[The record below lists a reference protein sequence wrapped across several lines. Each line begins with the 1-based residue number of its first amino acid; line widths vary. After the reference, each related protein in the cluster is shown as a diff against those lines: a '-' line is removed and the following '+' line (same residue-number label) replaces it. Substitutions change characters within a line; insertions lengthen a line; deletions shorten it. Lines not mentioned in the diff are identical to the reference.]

1 MDLVLPVGFEPTTI
15 RLELFCSGPLSYG
28 SKVDAY
34 FGSRKATT
42 LFQRSNS
49 FFLEYCCC
57 LGIHVFRLL
66 FARGLR
72 IPPYLRCCA
81 YTWPCAMRRVPGRLR
96 TCAERR
102 LGACLCR
109 LGYGNLADYSSPR
122 STFLADINLSI
133 PKERGRMGCRSWGR
147 MRGNGSG
154 RTAEEN
160 RKSFKRRS
168 EPGGTVSFGLTNP

>member
-1 MDLVLPVGFEPTTI
+1 MLPVGFEPTTI

-28 SKVDAY
+28 SKVDAH

-72 IPPYLRCCA
+72 IPPYFAMLRLHMALCHASCSRQA
-81 YTWPCAMRRVPGRLR
+81 SNLRRTPFRGVPLPVGLRELGRLLPHHGR
-96 TCAERR
+96 PSWPISTWASRKRGEEWDAGHGEEWDGIIR
-102 LGACLCR
+102 L
-109 LGYGNLADYSSPR
+109 DES
-122 STFLADINLSI
+122 
-133 PKERGRMGCRSWGR
+133 
-147 MRGNGSG
+147 
-154 RTAEEN
+154 
-160 RKSFKRRS
+160 
-168 EPGGTVSFGLTNP
+168 VSD

>member
-1 MDLVLPVGFEPTTI
+1 MGFEPTTV

-72 IPPYLRCCA
+72 IPPYFAMLRLRMALCHASCSRQA
-81 YTWPCAMRRVPGRLR
+81 SNLRRTPFRGVPLPVGLRELGRL
-96 TCAERR
+96 
-102 LGACLCR
+102 
-109 LGYGNLADYSSPR
+109 
-122 STFLADINLSI
+122 FLTTVDL
-133 PKERGRMGCRSWGR
+133 RGRYQPEHPEREKETGCRSWGR
-147 MRGNGSG
+147 MRGDGSG

-160 RKSFKRRS
+160 GTSFNRRS

>member
-1 MDLVLPVGFEPTTI
+1 MLPVGFEPTTI

-49 FFLEYCCC
+49 FLEYCCC

-72 IPPYLRCCA
+72 IPPNSMLRLHMALCHASCSRQA
-81 YTWPCAMRRVPGRLR
+81 SNLRRTPFRGVPLPVGLRELGRL
-96 TCAERR
+96 
-102 LGACLCR
+102 
-109 LGYGNLADYSSPR
+109 
-122 STFLADINLSI
+122 FLTTVDL
-133 PKERGRMGCRSWGR
+133 RGRYQPEHPEREKEMGCRSWGR
-147 MRGNGSG
+147 MRGDGSG

>member
-1 MDLVLPVGFEPTTI
+1 MIHTKEQTGRRIRMDLVLPVGFEPTTI

-49 FFLEYCCC
+49 FFLEYCYC

-72 IPPYLRCCA
+72 IPPDSMLRLHMALCHASCSRQA
-81 YTWPCAMRRVPGRLR
+81 SNLRRTPFRGVPLPVGLRELGRLFLTTVDLR
-96 TCAERR
+96 GRYQPEHPEIEGKNGMPVMGKNAERWF
-102 LGACLCR
+102 
-109 LGYGNLADYSSPR
+109 R
-122 STFLADINLSI
+122 SNS
-133 PKERGRMGCRSWGR
+133 
-147 MRGNGSG
+147 
-154 RTAEEN
+154 
-160 RKSFKRRS
+160 RR
-168 EPGGTVSFGLTNP
+168 E

>member
-72 IPPYLRCCA
+72 IPPNSMLRLHMALCHASCSRQA
-81 YTWPCAMRRVPGRLR
+81 SNLRRTPFRGVPLPVGLRELGRL
-96 TCAERR
+96 
-102 LGACLCR
+102 
-109 LGYGNLADYSSPR
+109 
-122 STFLADINLSI
+122 FLTTVDL
-133 PKERGRMGCRSWGR
+133 RGRYQPEHPEREKEMGCRSWGR
-147 MRGNGSG
+147 MRGDGSG